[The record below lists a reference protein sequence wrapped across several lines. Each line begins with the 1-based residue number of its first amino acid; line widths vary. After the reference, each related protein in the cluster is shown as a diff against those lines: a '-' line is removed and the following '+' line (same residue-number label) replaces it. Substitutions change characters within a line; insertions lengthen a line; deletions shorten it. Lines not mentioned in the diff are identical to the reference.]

1 MKKDRKAFIL
11 ARVREIANSERIDG
25 EMRKD
30 LEAFC
35 SEVGIPYRVGN
46 CDNCA
51 RDTAVQIYAIL
62 RTKGGADRVCV
73 LKSERFH
80 YVWSAKGKAHIYP
93 ETLTDEYA
101 RELLAKG
108 IVKEDFFAVLP
119 PTKEE
124 ELETTRKEAKEEE
137 AARKAY
143 EAEQARMNEEALKVE
158 WVETPNEYTS
168 TAETAGQ
175 E

>member
-1 MKKDRKAFIL
+1 MKKERKAFIL
-11 ARVREIANSERIDG
+11 ARVREIANSEHIDG
-25 EMRKD
+25 AMRKD

-35 SEVGIPYRVGN
+35 GDVGIQYRVGN

-62 RTKGGADRVCV
+62 RTKSGTDRVCV
-73 LKSERFH
+73 LKSERYH

-93 ETLTDEYA
+93 ETLTDERA
-101 RELLAKG
+101 RELLDSG
-108 IVKEDFFAVLP
+108 ILKEDFFQVLP

-124 ELETTRKEAKEEE
+124 L
-137 AARKAY
+137 AASVEGTA
-143 EAEQARMNEEALKVE
+143 QADVD
-158 WVETPNEYTS
+158 TG

-175 E
+175 G

>member
-1 MKKDRKAFIL
+1 MKKERKAFIF
-11 ARVREIANSERIDG
+11 ARVREIANSEHIDG
-25 EMRKD
+25 AMRKD

-35 SEVGIPYRVGN
+35 GELGVEYRVGN

-62 RTKGGADRVCV
+62 RTKGGNDRVCV
-73 LKSERFH
+73 LKNERYH

-93 ETLTDEYA
+93 ETLTDERA
-101 RELLAKG
+101 RELLDIG
-108 IVKEDFFAVLP
+108 ILKDDFFQVLP

-124 ELETTRKEAKEEE
+124 LAASVEETA
-137 AARKAY
+137 
-143 EAEQARMNEEALKVE
+143 QADGD
-158 WVETPNEYTS
+158 S

>member
-1 MKKDRKAFIL
+1 MKKERKAFIL
-11 ARVREIANSERIDG
+11 TRVREIANSERIDG
-25 EMRKD
+25 TMRKD

-35 SEVGIPYRVGN
+35 GELGIGYRVGN

-62 RTKGGADRVCV
+62 RTKSGTDRVCV
-73 LKSERFH
+73 LKSERYH
-80 YVWSAKGKAHIYP
+80 YIWSAKGKAHIYP

-101 RELLAKG
+101 RELLDSG
-108 IVKEDFFAVLP
+108 ILKEDLFQVLP

-124 ELETTRKEAKEEE
+124 LAASVEETA
-137 AARKAY
+137 
-143 EAEQARMNEEALKVE
+143 QADGD
-158 WVETPNEYTS
+158 TS

>member
-1 MKKDRKAFIL
+1 MKKERKAFIL
-11 ARVREIANSERIDG
+11 ARVREIANSEHIDG
-25 EMRKD
+25 AMRKD

-35 SEVGIPYRVGN
+35 SEVGVEYRVGN

-62 RTKGGADRVCV
+62 RTKSGTDRVCV
-73 LKSERFH
+73 LKNERYH
-80 YVWSAKGKAHIYP
+80 YIWSAKGKAHIYP
-93 ETLTDEYA
+93 ETLTDEMA
-101 RELLAKG
+101 RELLDSG
-108 IVKEDFFAVLP
+108 ILKEDFFQVLP

-124 ELETTRKEAKEEE
+124 LAASVEETA
-137 AARKAY
+137 
-143 EAEQARMNEEALKVE
+143 QADGDI
-158 WVETPNEYTS
+158 S

>member
-1 MKKDRKAFIL
+1 MTMKKDRKAFIL

-25 EMRKD
+25 AMRKD

-35 SEVGIPYRVGN
+35 GEVGILYRVGN

-62 RTKGGADRVCV
+62 RTKGWNDRVCV
-73 LKSERFH
+73 MKSERYH

-93 ETLTDEYA
+93 ETLTDERA
-101 RELLAKG
+101 RELLDRG
-108 IVKEDFFAVLP
+108 ILKDDFFQLLP

-124 ELETTRKEAKEEE
+124 L
-137 AARKAY
+137 AASV
-143 EAEQARMNEEALKVE
+143 EHDTQAVE
-158 WVETPNEYTS
+158 DTS

-175 E
+175 

>member
-1 MKKDRKAFIL
+1 MKKERKAFIL

-25 EMRKD
+25 AMRKD
-30 LEAFC
+30 LQEFC
-35 SEVGIPYRVGN
+35 SELGVHYRVGN

-51 RDTAVQIYAIL
+51 RDTAVVLYSLL

-73 LKSERFH
+73 MKSERYH

-93 ETLTDEYA
+93 ETLTDAYA
-101 RELLAKG
+101 RELLDSG
-108 IVKEDFFAVLP
+108 ILKEDFFQVLP

-124 ELETTRKEAKEEE
+124 LAASVEETA
-137 AARKAY
+137 
-143 EAEQARMNEEALKVE
+143 QADGD
-158 WVETPNEYTS
+158 TS

-175 E
+175 R

>member
-1 MKKDRKAFIL
+1 MKKERKAFIL

-25 EMRKD
+25 AMRKD
-30 LEAFC
+30 LEEFC
-35 SEVGIPYRVGN
+35 NELGVEYRVGN

-73 LKSERFH
+73 LKNERYQ

-108 IVKEDFFAVLP
+108 IVKDDFFAVLP
-119 PTKEE
+119 PTEE
-124 ELETTRKEAKEEE
+124 EEAETARKEAEEEE

-143 EAEQARMNEEALKVE
+143 EAEQARLAEDAMNMELEKM
-158 WVETPNEYTS
+158 PNEDNTD
-168 TAETAGQ
+168 ETAGH

>member
-11 ARVREIANSERIDG
+11 ARVREIANSEHIDG
-25 EMRKD
+25 AMRKD

-35 SEVGIPYRVGN
+35 GEVGIQYRVGN

-62 RTKGGADRVCV
+62 RTKGGNDRVCV
-73 LKSERFH
+73 MKSERYH

-93 ETLTDEYA
+93 ETLTDERA
-101 RELLAKG
+101 RELLDSG
-108 IVKEDFFAVLP
+108 ILKDDFFQVLP

-124 ELETTRKEAKEEE
+124 L
-137 AARKAY
+137 AAS
-143 EAEQARMNEEALKVE
+143 VE
-158 WVETPNEYTS
+158 KTAQTDGDTS

>member
-1 MKKDRKAFIL
+1 MKKDRKSFIL
-11 ARVREIANSERIDG
+11 TRVREIANSERIDG
-25 EMRKD
+25 AMRKD

-35 SEVGIPYRVGN
+35 SELGITYRVGN

-62 RTKGGADRVCV
+62 RTKGGNDRVCV
-73 LKSERFH
+73 MKSERYH

-93 ETLTDEYA
+93 ETLTDERA
-101 RELLAKG
+101 RELLDSG
-108 IVKEDFFAVLP
+108 ILKDDFFQVLP

-124 ELETTRKEAKEEE
+124 LAASAEETA
-137 AARKAY
+137 
-143 EAEQARMNEEALKVE
+143 QADGD
-158 WVETPNEYTS
+158 TS

>member
-1 MKKDRKAFIL
+1 MKKERKAFIL

-25 EMRKD
+25 AMRKD
-30 LEAFC
+30 LQEFC
-35 SEVGIPYRVGN
+35 NELGVEYRVGN

-62 RTKGGADRVCV
+62 RTKGGTDRVCV
-73 LKSERFH
+73 LKNERYH
-80 YVWSAKGKAHIYP
+80 YVWSTNGKAHIYP

-108 IVKEDFFAVLP
+108 IVKDDFFAVLP
-119 PTKEE
+119 PTEE
-124 ELETTRKEAKEEE
+124 EEAEMARKEAEEEE

-143 EAEQARMNEEALKVE
+143 EEEQARLNEEALKVE
-158 WVETPNEYTS
+158 WVETQKDDS

-175 E
+175 G

>member
-1 MKKDRKAFIL
+1 MKKDRKSFIL

-25 EMRKD
+25 AMRKD

-35 SEVGIPYRVGN
+35 REVGITYSVGN

-51 RDTAVQIYAIL
+51 RDTAVNIYAIL
-62 RTKGGADRVCV
+62 RTKGGMDRVCV
-73 LKSERFH
+73 MKSERYH

-93 ETLTDEYA
+93 ETLTDEFA

-124 ELETTRKEAKEEE
+124 EAETARKEAEEE
-137 AARKAY
+137 DAARKAY
-143 EAEQARMNEEALKVE
+143 EEEQARMNEEALKVE
-158 WVETPNEYTS
+158 WVETQQDDN
-168 TAETAGQ
+168 TAETVG
-175 E
+175 

>member
-1 MKKDRKAFIL
+1 MHKRIKTMKKERKAFIL

-25 EMRKD
+25 AMRKD

-35 SEVGIPYRVGN
+35 SELGIEYRVGN

-73 LKSERFH
+73 MKSERYH

-93 ETLTDEYA
+93 ETLTDERA
-101 RELLAKG
+101 RELLDSG
-108 IVKEDFFAVLP
+108 ILKEYFFQVLP

-124 ELETTRKEAKEEE
+124 LAASVEET
-137 AARKAY
+137 
-143 EAEQARMNEEALKVE
+143 EQADGDI
-158 WVETPNEYTS
+158 S

-175 E
+175 

>member
-1 MKKDRKAFIL
+1 MKKDRKAFIF
-11 ARVREIANSERIDG
+11 ARVREIANSEHIDG
-25 EMRKD
+25 AMRKD

-35 SEVGIPYRVGN
+35 GEVGIPYRVGN

-62 RTKGGADRVCV
+62 RTKVGNDRVCV
-73 LKSERFH
+73 MKSERYH

-93 ETLTDEYA
+93 ETLTDEMA
-101 RELLAKG
+101 RELLDGG
-108 IVKEDFFAVLP
+108 ILKDDFFQVLP

-124 ELETTRKEAKEEE
+124 LAASVEEKAK
-137 AARKAY
+137 ADID
-143 EAEQARMNEEALKVE
+143 
-158 WVETPNEYTS
+158 TS

>member
-1 MKKDRKAFIL
+1 MKKERKAFIL

-25 EMRKD
+25 AMRKD
-30 LEAFC
+30 LKEFC
-35 SEVGIPYRVGN
+35 SEVGIMYRVGN

-73 LKSERFH
+73 MKSERYH

-93 ETLTDEYA
+93 ETMTDAYA
-101 RELLAKG
+101 RELLDSG
-108 IVKEDFFAVLP
+108 ILKEDFFQVLP

-124 ELETTRKEAKEEE
+124 LAASVEETA
-137 AARKAY
+137 
-143 EAEQARMNEEALKVE
+143 QADVD
-158 WVETPNEYTS
+158 TS

-175 E
+175 

>member
-1 MKKDRKAFIL
+1 MKKERKAFIL
-11 ARVREIANSERIDG
+11 ARVREIANSEHIDG
-25 EMRKD
+25 AMRND
-30 LEAFC
+30 LQAFC
-35 SEVGIPYRVGN
+35 SELGIEYRVGN

-62 RTKGGADRVCV
+62 RTKSGTDRVCV
-73 LKSERFH
+73 LKNERYH

-101 RELLAKG
+101 RELLDSG
-108 IVKEDFFAVLP
+108 ILKEDFFQVLP

-124 ELETTRKEAKEEE
+124 LAASVEE
-137 AARKAY
+137 AAQSD
-143 EAEQARMNEEALKVE
+143 ED
-158 WVETPNEYTS
+158 TS

-175 E
+175 G

>member
-1 MKKDRKAFIL
+1 MKKERKAFIL
-11 ARVREIANSERIDG
+11 ARVREIANSEHIEG
-25 EMRKD
+25 AMRKD
-30 LEAFC
+30 LQEFC
-35 SEVGIPYRVGN
+35 NELGVEYRVGN

-62 RTKGGADRVCV
+62 RTNSGTDRVCV
-73 LKSERFH
+73 LKNERYH

-93 ETLTDEYA
+93 ETLTDEMA
-101 RELLAKG
+101 RELIDSG
-108 IVKEDFFAVLP
+108 ILKEDFFQVLP

-124 ELETTRKEAKEEE
+124 FAGSFKETA
-137 AARKAY
+137 
-143 EAEQARMNEEALKVE
+143 QADGDI
-158 WVETPNEYTS
+158 S